1 MALDPWRIVP
11 PALVETSLPKSMVG
25 SNGFKFSAWK
35 NTCGPL
41 KQTVAAKAVFIEGRF
56 NFPQAIVDA
65 IKESRAKTPRL
76 YFTVG
81 PLILVLSL
89 R

>member
-11 PALVETSLPKSMVG
+11 PALVETSLPKSIGRQPWIQVLRME
-25 SNGFKFSAWK
+25 KYR
-35 NTCGPL
+35 GPL
-41 KQTVAAKAVFIEGRF
+41 KQTVAAKAVFIEGHF
-56 NFPQAIVDA
+56 NFPQAVVDA
-65 IKESRAKTPRL
+65 IKESRSKTPRL